1 MSQEAATWCVEIKPK
16 WGALPVS
23 PYLRPQDAAKRA
35 VPRFAMMQM
44 YKLQYKEQCD
54 LLQGRIAGVSDYD
67 PRDLF
72 SEEASR

>member
-44 YKLQYKEQCD
+44 YKLQYKEQCE
-54 LLQGRIAGVSDYD
+54 LLQGSITGVSDYD

-72 SEEASR
+72 SEEAAR